1 MVQRDQHKQ
10 DILPLN
16 DFDQEKKDHEV
27 NIKHLADEK
36 LNEEKDDVKLMNK
49 MVHYSKC
56 VTIRDKQLQ
65 EAKALEVV
73 YSLTPSE

>member
-1 MVQRDQHKQ
+1 MVERDQHKQ

-16 DFDQEKKDHEV
+16 DFDKEKKEHEV
-27 NIKHLADEK
+27 TIKHLADEK

-56 VTIRDKQLQ
+56 VTIRDKQL
-65 EAKALEVV
+65 
-73 YSLTPSE
+73 